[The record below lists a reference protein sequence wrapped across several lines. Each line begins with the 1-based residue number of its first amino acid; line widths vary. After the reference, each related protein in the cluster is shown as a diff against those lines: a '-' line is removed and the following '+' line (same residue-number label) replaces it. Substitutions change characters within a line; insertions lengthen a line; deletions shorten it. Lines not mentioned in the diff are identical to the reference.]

1 MNNLLADADICVKC
15 GLCLPYCPTY
25 NKTQNENES
34 PRGRIAL
41 IQGWAGGHL
50 KTSKK
55 LVEHIDNCLL
65 CRSCERV
72 CPAVV
77 PYGRLIN
84 NFREQISA
92 DRDSTL
98 AVSLLKRVSHNKTA
112 IRLAQSGLKFYQTTR
127 LQKTARLL
135 RLPGLFR
142 LDKIDRLLPDYHEP
156 TPLAPYYPATA
167 RDGGSVAIGTTA
179 RMQEVEQ
186 RMEPLPRESMRP
198 TTEVKGNVGLFIGC
212 MGALLDYETVDAAIK
227 VLTVA
232 GFNVSMPE
240 QQTCCGALDL
250 HDGDNETYE
259 QLAATNCSAFAD
271 KNLDAIVTIAS
282 GCGSQMQEYR
292 QAEFAG
298 KVIDISQFLI
308 KAGCDLSDQLL
319 PLATPVSLHTPC
331 SLKNVM
337 REEQGALKLLQ
348 QIPDI
353 KITSVPAAIQCCGS
367 AGSYMLDHP
376 QMAQAL
382 LSDLLAAALE
392 QQPGYL
398 VSSNIGCALHI
409 SAGLRERGMALEVL
423 HPVVLIARQLKV
435 G

>member
-1 MNNLLADADICVKC
+1 MNNLLADADLCVKC
-15 GLCLPYCPTY
+15 GLCLPHCPTY

-41 IQGWAGGHL
+41 IQAWAGKHL
-50 KTSKK
+50 ETSKK

-84 NFREQISA
+84 DFREQIKGE
-92 DRDSTL
+92 RDTTL
-98 AVSLLKRVSHNKTA
+98 SVSLLKRVSHNKTA
-112 IRLAQSGLKFYQTTR
+112 GRLAQSGLKFYQTTA
-127 LQKTARLL
+127 LQKTARFL
-135 RLPGLFR
+135 RLPELLR
-142 LDKIDRLLPDYHEP
+142 LDKIDRLLPDYHDS
-156 TPLAPYYPATA
+156 TPLAPHYP
-167 RDGGSVAIGTTA
+167 TTA
-179 RMQEVEQ
+179 KVR
-186 RMEPLPRESMRP
+186 
-198 TTEVKGNVGLFIGC
+198 GHVGLFIGC
-212 MGALLDYETVDAAIK
+212 MGSLLDHETVNAAIK
-227 VLTVA
+227 VLTAA
-232 GFNVSMPE
+232 GFNVSIPE

-250 HDGDNETYE
+250 HDGDNETSG

-282 GCGSQMQEYR
+282 GCGSQMQEYQ

-298 KVIDISQFLI
+298 KVVDISQFLI
-308 KAGCDLSDQLL
+308 KSGCDLSEQLQ
-319 PLATPVSLHTPC
+319 PLAASVCLHTPC

-337 REEQGALKLLQ
+337 REEQGAVKLLQ
-348 QIPDI
+348 QIPEI
-353 KITSVPAAIQCCGS
+353 KMTPLPASIQCCGS

-382 LSDLLAAALE
+382 LSDLLGVALKD
-392 QQPGYL
+392 QPEYL

-409 SAGLRERGMALEVL
+409 SAGLRERGIALEVL
-423 HPVVLIARQLKV
+423 HPVTLIARQLK
-435 G
+435 

>member
-1 MNNLLADADICVKC
+1 MNNLLADADLCVKC
-15 GLCLPYCPTY
+15 GLCLPHCPTY

-41 IQGWAGGHL
+41 IQAWAGKHL
-50 KTSKK
+50 ETSKK

-84 NFREQISA
+84 DFREQIKGE
-92 DRDSTL
+92 RDTTL
-98 AVSLLKRVSHNKTA
+98 SVSLLKRVSHNKTA
-112 IRLAQSGLKFYQTTR
+112 GRLAQSGLKFYQTTA
-127 LQKTARLL
+127 LQKTARFL
-135 RLPGLFR
+135 RLPELLR
-142 LDKIDRLLPDYHEP
+142 LDKIDRLLPDYHDS
-156 TPLAPYYPATA
+156 TPLAPHYP
-167 RDGGSVAIGTTA
+167 TTA
-179 RMQEVEQ
+179 EV
-186 RMEPLPRESMRP
+186 R
-198 TTEVKGNVGLFIGC
+198 GNVGLFIGC
-212 MGALLDYETVDAAIK
+212 MGSLLDHETVNAAIK
-227 VLTVA
+227 VLTAA
-232 GFNVSMPE
+232 GFNVSIPE

-250 HDGDNETYE
+250 HDGDNETSG

-282 GCGSQMQEYR
+282 GCGSQMQEYQ

-298 KVIDISQFLI
+298 KVVDISQFLI
-308 KAGCDLSDQLL
+308 KSGCDLSDQLQ
-319 PLATPVSLHTPC
+319 PLAASVCLHTPC

-337 REEQGALKLLQ
+337 REEQGAVKLLQ
-348 QIPDI
+348 QIPEI
-353 KITSVPAAIQCCGS
+353 KMTSLPASIQCCGS

-382 LSDLLAAALE
+382 LSDLLGVALKD
-392 QQPGYL
+392 QPEYL

-409 SAGLRERGMALEVL
+409 SAGLRERGIALEVL
-423 HPVVLIARQLKV
+423 HPITLIARQLK
-435 G
+435 

>member
-1 MNNLLADADICVKC
+1 MNNLLADADLCVKC
-15 GLCLPYCPTY
+15 GLCLPHCPTY

-41 IQGWAGGHL
+41 IQAWAGKHL
-50 KTSKK
+50 ETSKK

-84 NFREQISA
+84 DFREQIKGE
-92 DRDSTL
+92 RDTTL
-98 AVSLLKRVSHNKTA
+98 SVSLLKRVSHNKTA
-112 IRLAQSGLKFYQTTR
+112 GRLAQSGLKFYQTTA
-127 LQKTARLL
+127 LQKTARFL
-135 RLPGLFR
+135 RLPELLR
-142 LDKIDRLLPDYHEP
+142 LDKIDRLLPDYHDS
-156 TPLAPYYPATA
+156 TPLAPHYP
-167 RDGGSVAIGTTA
+167 TTA
-179 RMQEVEQ
+179 EV
-186 RMEPLPRESMRP
+186 R
-198 TTEVKGNVGLFIGC
+198 GNVGLFIGC
-212 MGALLDYETVDAAIK
+212 MGSLLDHETVNAAIK
-227 VLTVA
+227 VLTAA
-232 GFNVSMPE
+232 GFNVSIPE

-250 HDGDNETYE
+250 HDGDNETSG

-282 GCGSQMQEYR
+282 GCGSQMQEYQ

-298 KVIDISQFLI
+298 KVVDISQFLI
-308 KAGCDLSDQLL
+308 KSGCDLSEQLQ
-319 PLATPVSLHTPC
+319 PLAVSVCLHTPC

-337 REEQGALKLLQ
+337 REEQGAVKLLQ
-348 QIPDI
+348 QIPEI
-353 KITSVPAAIQCCGS
+353 KMTSLPASIQCCGS

-382 LSDLLAAALE
+382 LSDLLGVALKD
-392 QQPGYL
+392 QPEYL

-409 SAGLRERGMALEVL
+409 SAGLRERGIALEVL
-423 HPVVLIARQLKV
+423 HPVTLIARQLK
-435 G
+435 